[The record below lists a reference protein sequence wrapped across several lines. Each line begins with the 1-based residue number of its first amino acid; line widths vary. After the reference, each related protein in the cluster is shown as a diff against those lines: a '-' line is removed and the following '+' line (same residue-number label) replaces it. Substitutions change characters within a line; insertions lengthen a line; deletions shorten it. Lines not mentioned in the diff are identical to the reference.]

1 VNARRSRGFTLIEM
15 VIAFAILGV
24 TLTTLYGSFESSL
37 ARARHDARLSEATLV
52 AQSLVARA
60 GSEWPLTAGSQD
72 GNWESYSYEVNE
84 QTINPDH
91 GQAPDTLP
99 AVQVT
104 ASVAWHEG
112 ANPRHIAISTLKLLP
127 PVTP

>member
-1 VNARRSRGFTLIEM
+1 M
-15 VIAFAILGV
+15 VIAFAILAIA
-24 TLTTLYGSFESSL
+24 LTTLYGSFESSL
-37 ARARHDARLSEATLV
+37 ARARHDSRLSEATLV
-52 AQSLVARA
+52 AQSLLARA
-60 GSEWPLTAGSQD
+60 GSEWPLTPGSQG

-84 QTINPDH
+84 QMADPEH
-91 GQAPDTLP
+91 GQPPDTLP

-127 PVTP
+127 PVTQ